1 MDHTG
6 ARGRLM
12 YAGIGLVFAI
22 LLGLYFLYQVRVVVL
37 VFLLTLLVSII
48 VDGPVSY
55 LARKGLGRGWGTLV
69 VLIGITLVFGL
80 AGLALGSVIENQV
93 QQLIESFPTLLSNA
107 QDLAEEVQSALG
119 LETNIIPSVQQ
130 LFTSAQSFLSGD
142 TVSTVL
148 GVGANVANILSL
160 AGVILVATIFAVLQP
175 APLVNGFVALF
186 PASRRVRVREIL
198 DKMYKA
204 IQRWILG
211 QLVSMVV
218 IGALFTIALFLIG
231 VPFALLLGLL
241 SGLLAFVPF
250 IGPLIS
256 IIPPILLALVENPI
270 SALFVVLAYL
280 VVQGIESNLIHPVVM
295 SRAVS
300 LHPAVIIFALL
311 TMGTLFG
318 VVGIVLAVPLAAAL
332 AVLVRELWIKRMDEQ
347 GTDPNPPEEE
357 ESTVE
362 QKIGQLQRAA
372 KALVRRS

>member
-1 MDHTG
+1 
-6 ARGRLM
+6 M

-55 LARKGLGRGWGTLV
+55 LARKGLGRGWGTVV

-218 IGALFTIALFLIG
+218 IGVLFTIALFLVG

-372 KALVRRS
+372 KALFRRS

>member
-1 MDHTG
+1 
-6 ARGRLM
+6 M

-69 VLIGITLVFGL
+69 VLTGITLVLGL
-80 AGLALGSVIENQV
+80 SGLALGSVIENQV

-130 LFTSAQSFLSGD
+130 LFNSAQSFLSGD

-372 KALVRRS
+372 KALFRRS